1 MTSRFIRSMVPALLV
16 LAGPAVHAQQPSGSQ
31 PPPPAPPQ
39 LAMPAVGDIA
49 PDFTIRGATR
59 FGLLANRPRL
69 SDYKGQTVVLAFF
82 IQARTR
88 G

>member
-1 MTSRFIRSMVPALLV
+1 MNARFSRS
-16 LAGPAVHAQQPSGSQ
+16 LAATLFAFGPTVAIAQQPTASA
-31 PPPPAPPQ
+31 APSAASAP
-39 LAMPAVGDIA
+39 AMPNVGDMA

-59 FGLLANRPRL
+59 YGLLANRPRL
-69 SDYKGQTVVLAFF
+69 SPEVGQTVVLAFF